1 MRLLLDTHVFLWWV
15 SDDPKLSKVAR
26 ELIYD
31 TENIKY
37 VSAATAWELA
47 IKAGLGKIKLGQP
60 VSDFFATYTA
70 DNGFEVL
77 PILIDHLYLTET
89 LPTCHKDPFDRL
101 LVAQA
106 KVEGLQLISADSVFD
121 GYDIKRHW

>member
-1 MRLLLDTHVFLWWV
+1 M
-15 SDDPKLSKVAR
+15 SDAPKLSKVAR

-47 IKAGLGKIKLGQP
+47 IKAGLGKIKLGQA

-121 GYDIKRHW
+121 GYGIKRHW